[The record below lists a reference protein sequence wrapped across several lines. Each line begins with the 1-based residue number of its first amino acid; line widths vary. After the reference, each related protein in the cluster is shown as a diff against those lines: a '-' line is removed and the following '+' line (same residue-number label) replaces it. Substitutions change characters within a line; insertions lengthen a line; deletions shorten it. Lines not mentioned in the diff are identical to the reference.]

1 MLGETLVLAA
11 GAAGGWFWFDSLRAR
26 ERAVALGREACERDR
41 LQFLDETV
49 LCTRTRPARDADGRV
64 RLRRM
69 YRFEFSDD
77 GVNRRTGHLVLL
89 GAELESLELEPFL
102 LH

>member
-1 MLGETLVLAA
+1 MSEAAVLVGFALLL
-11 GAAGGWFWFDSLRAR
+11 WFWFDSLRAR
-26 ERAVALGREACERDR
+26 ERALALGKRACQREN

-49 LCTRTRPARDADGRV
+49 ECVSIWPARNDAGRMV
-64 RLRRM
+64 LRRV

-77 GVNRRTGHLVLL
+77 GKNRRAGSIVMV
-89 GAELESLELEPFL
+89 GGELHSLALEPFL